1 MDSFQG
7 SEQIGRDKFQ
17 KWCTQNN
24 ISVLF
29 TKKQF
34 DRLDAY
40 LLGNKVLKIGV
51 EIKNRAL
58 KYKDYPTLMIEVSK
72 LYAMKEKIQQY
83 NLKDCW
89 YVNFIGNE
97 MFIFKFSR
105 IRELCRLHK
114 VELKHIYCNRTT
126 AVESNKVDKRVLF
139 IDKKYSYKAT
149 L

>member
-1 MDSFQG
+1 MDSFQK
-7 SEQIGRDKFQ
+7 SEQIGRNMFQ
-17 KWCTQNN
+17 KWCNDN
-24 ISVLF
+24 GINVVF
-29 TKKQF
+29 TKEQF

-40 LLGNKVLKIGV
+40 IECKGVKIGV

-58 KYKDYPTLMIEVSK
+58 KYKDYPTLMMEVSK
-72 LYAMKEKIQQY
+72 LYAMKQKINQH

-97 MFIFKFSR
+97 MFIFRFS
-105 IRELCRLHK
+105 IIIELCRQHK
-114 VELKHIYCNRTT
+114 VELKYIHCNKTT

-139 IDKKYSYKAT
+139 IDKNYSYKAT